1 MFAYTYLNEKY
12 GNDYD
17 FDKIR
22 VANIDIEVGSEEGF
36 PEPEHADQPITA
48 ITIKM
53 KDKFYVIGNGEF
65 RNDRDDVY
73 YIDCKSEQNLVD
85 VFLKTW
91 RKLDPDIVTGW
102 NVKGFDVLIL
112 SIVYE
117 ECLVIIK

>member
-1 MFAYTYLNEKY
+1 
-12 GNDYD
+12 
-17 FDKIR
+17 
-22 VANIDIEVGSEEGF
+22 
-36 PEPEHADQPITA
+36 
-48 ITIKM
+48 M

-91 RKLDPDIVTGW
+91 RKLDPDIVTA
-102 NVKGFDVLIL
+102 NVALMCLIL